1 MNLGLS
7 AMTTTMEHDDA
18 AVVDFDIGGRGV
30 ALDLLI
36 GGTPAPGLV
45 FGGAFLVTSTANP
58 QVTVGTG
65 SNEQKFDQD
74 GGTSFVL
81 LGPFVDAFPDPEG
94 GFSIGGSLGLAGFN
108 IAENDNAIDSIG
120 THESS
125 GVGAMVW
132 VGMGGWIGDNWSMGG
147 LLRLGGALTQTEVE
161 SITRHAN
168 TRAIAIVF
176 TALHH

>member
-1 MNLGLS
+1 M
-7 AMTTTMEHDDA
+7 MTTIEHDDA
-18 AVVDFDIGGRGV
+18 AIVDFEIGGGGL

-65 SNEQKFDQD
+65 SNEQKFDHD

-81 LGPFVDAFPDPEG
+81 LGPFVDGFPNPEG
-94 GFSIGGSLGLAGFN
+94 GFFMGGSLGLAGFD
-108 IAENDNAIDSIG
+108 IAENDNPDQSIG
-120 THESS
+120 THESG
-125 GVGAMVW
+125 GVGAMAW
-132 VGMGGWIGDNWSMGG
+132 IGMGGWIADNWSLAGM
-147 LLRLGGALTQTEVE
+147 LRLGGALTQTEVE

-168 TRAIAIVF
+168 TRALSILF